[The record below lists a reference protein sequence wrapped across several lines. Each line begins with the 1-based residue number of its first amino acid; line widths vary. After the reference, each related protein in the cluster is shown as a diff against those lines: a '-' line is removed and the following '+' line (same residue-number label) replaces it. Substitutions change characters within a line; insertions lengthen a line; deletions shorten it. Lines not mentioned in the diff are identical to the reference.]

1 MFFWCHIRH
10 LNPLN
15 IHPKRIIKVDKKMN
29 NDLNY
34 EGIKFTVS
42 KKDYCKTEKKNNIY
56 INVFYYENN

>member
-1 MFFWCHIRH
+1 
-10 LNPLN
+10 
-15 IHPKRIIKVDKKMN
+15 MN